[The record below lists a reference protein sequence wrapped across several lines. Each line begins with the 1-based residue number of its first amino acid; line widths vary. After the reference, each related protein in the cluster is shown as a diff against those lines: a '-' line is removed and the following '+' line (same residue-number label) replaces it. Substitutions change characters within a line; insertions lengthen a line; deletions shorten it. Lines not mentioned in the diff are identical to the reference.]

1 MARDGVLAVQKKENL
16 TQEGPVMMSDSLASV
31 SVPDTLT
38 YVRDMALQLQRMCQ
52 QKSLAG
58 PTGAFQAV
66 LEEVDQVLKD
76 VENKKR

>member
-1 MARDGVLAVQKKENL
+1 MAREGVLAAQKKENL

-31 SVPDTLT
+31 SVPDTLA
-38 YVRDMALQLQRMCQ
+38 YVRDMAVQLQRMCR

-66 LEEVDQVLKD
+66 LEEVDQALEEIGKH
-76 VENKKR
+76 